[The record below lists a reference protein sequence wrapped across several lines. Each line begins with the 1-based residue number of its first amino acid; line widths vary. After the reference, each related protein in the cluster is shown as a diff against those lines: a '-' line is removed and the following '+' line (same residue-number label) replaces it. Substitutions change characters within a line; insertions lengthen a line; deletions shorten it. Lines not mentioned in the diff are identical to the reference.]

1 MMKLSRSGFELLV
14 LLEKEGGVKLT
25 QKQLADELDVSVGA
39 VNKLLREFTEAGYIL
54 AAPGRSMSI
63 TAAGLELLEPY
74 RVKRAIILAAGF
86 SERLAPVSLEVP
98 KPLVTV
104 KGVRLVDTLI
114 DALLAAGIEDIS
126 IVLGYKA
133 AAFAPLGEKYPMLR
147 FVNNPIYNQA
157 QNIASLFAAKDKIDR
172 CYICDADMY
181 VHNPSIIRK
190 YEYSSCFFGVPVA
203 ETDDWCFHVSSQ
215 KIRSFGIGGEKC
227 YRAVFIT
234 YLNAGDSERLRG
246 DLEQMITSRG
256 GREHHWFDALFADRN
271 RYQIEAR
278 SCYAGDVSEVD
289 TMGDLI
295 KLDDSYLGCQL

>member
-1 MMKLSRSGFELLV
+1 MKLSRSGFEFLT
-14 LLEKEGGVKLT
+14 LLERLGSAKYT
-25 QKQLADELDVSVGA
+25 QKQLADELSVSVGA
-39 VNKLLREFTEAGYIL
+39 VNKLIREFTEAGYI
-54 AAPGRSMSI
+54 AAAADKSMSI
-63 TAAGLELLEPY
+63 TAEGLLLLEPY

-126 IVLGYKA
+126 MVVGYKA
-133 AAFAPLGEKYPMLR
+133 AAFEPLREKYPLLR
-147 FVNNPIYNQA
+147 FVENPIYNQA
-157 QNIASLFAAKDKIDR
+157 QNIASLCAATDRIDR

-181 VHNPSIIRK
+181 IHNPAIIRK
-190 YEYSSCFFGVPVA
+190 YEYASCFFGVPVL
-203 ETDDWCFHVSSQ
+203 ETDDWCFHISGQ

-227 YRAVFIT
+227 FRAVFIT
-234 YLNAGDSERLRG
+234 YLNAEDSARLRT
-246 DLEQMITSRG
+246 DLDKMISSRG
-256 GREHHWFDALFADRN
+256 GREHHWFDALFAEKN
-271 RYQIEAR
+271 RYSIEAR
-278 SCYAGDVSEVD
+278 SCYAEDVSEVD

>member
-1 MMKLSRSGFELLV
+1 MKLSRSGFELLV

-25 QKQLADELDVSVGA
+25 QKQLADELEISVGA
-39 VNKLLREFTEAGYIL
+39 VNKLIREFGEGGFISV
-54 AAPGRSMSI
+54 AADRSMST
-63 TAAGLELLEPY
+63 TAAGIELLEPY
-74 RVKRAIILAAGF
+74 RVRRAIILAAGF

-104 KGVRLVDTLI
+104 RGVRLVDTLI

-126 IVLGYKA
+126 VVLGYKA
-133 AAFAPLGEKYPMLR
+133 TAFSVLGEKYPMLR
-147 FVNNPIYNQA
+147 FVENPIYNQA
-157 QNIASLFAAKDKIDR
+157 QNIASLFAAREKIDR

-181 VHNPSIIRK
+181 IHNPTIIRK

-203 ETDDWCFHVSSQ
+203 ETDDWCFQVSSQ
-215 KIRSFGIGGEKC
+215 RIRSFGIGGDRC

-234 YLNAGDSERLRG
+234 YLNAGDSEKLRG
-246 DLEQMITSRG
+246 DIEQMISSRG

-278 SCYAGDVSEVD
+278 ACYAGDVSEVD

>member
-1 MMKLSRSGFELLV
+1 MKLTRSGFELLV
-14 LLEKEGGVKLT
+14 LLEKEGSVKLT
-25 QKQLADELDVSVGA
+25 QKQLADELDISVGA
-39 VNKLLREFTEAGYIL
+39 VNKLLREFSEGGFISIAVDRSL
-54 AAPGRSMSI
+54 AV

-104 KGVRLVDTLI
+104 GGVRLVDTLI
-114 DALLAAGIEDIS
+114 DALLSAGIDDIS
-126 IVLGYKA
+126 VVLGYKA
-133 AAFAPLGEKYPMLR
+133 AAFTALGEKYPMLR
-147 FVNNPIYNQA
+147 FVENPIYNQA
-157 QNIASLFAAKDKIDR
+157 QNIASLYAAREKIDR

-181 VHNPSIIRK
+181 IHNPSIIRK
-190 YEYSSCFFGVPVA
+190 YEYASCFFGVPVA
-203 ETDDWCFHVSSQ
+203 ETDDWCFQISSQ
-215 KIRSFGIGGEKC
+215 KIRSFGIGGERC

-234 YLNAGDSERLRG
+234 YLSGDDSERLRG
-246 DLEQMITSRG
+246 DLEKMISSRG
-256 GREHHWFDALFADRN
+256 GREHHWFDALFADRS

-278 SCYAGDVSEVD
+278 PCYAEDVSEVD